1 MPLLNTSG
9 FSGWR
14 AGVQFYIDVLI
25 LSRDYQAP
33 HAYSNLYTYIL
44 STSQT
49 KAVYIIIFLWKIWE
63 SHTYVEIKQNAPT

>member
-1 MPLLNTSG
+1 MHVLNTSG

-25 LSRDYQAP
+25 LSRDYQEP

-49 KAVYIIIFLWKIWE
+49 KAVYIIIFLWEIWE